1 MTDRLGQ
8 ERKRKTVYYKTVQVS
23 REERVVGLRE
33 RGYLTIQV
41 LQEERVVGLRVGL
54 SDARVEACKKDIGES
69 EEVQKKWGYA
79 D

>member
-8 ERKRKTVYYKTVQVS
+8 ERKRKTVYCKTVQVS
-23 REERVVGLRE
+23 R
-33 RGYLTIQV
+33 
-41 LQEERVVGLRVGL
+41 EERVVGLRVGL

-69 EEVQKKWGYA
+69 EVQKKWWYA